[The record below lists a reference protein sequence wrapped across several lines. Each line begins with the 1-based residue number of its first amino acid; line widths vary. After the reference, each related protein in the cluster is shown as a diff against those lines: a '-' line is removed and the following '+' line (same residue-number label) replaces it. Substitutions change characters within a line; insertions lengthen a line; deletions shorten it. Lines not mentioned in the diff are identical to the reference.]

1 MGCREG
7 GGEIELADE
16 LLKPRGLEEL
26 QVHEPLDRG
35 QRRRKLAR
43 FARSPQGRQMADK
56 AKRFAS
62 DPKNKQKIEGY
73 RKKFANRSR

>member
-1 MGCREG
+1 MAS
-7 GGEIELADE
+7 LM
-16 LLKPRGLEEL
+16 
-26 QVHEPLDRG
+26 DRVT
-35 QRRRKLAR
+35 K
-43 FARSPQGRQMADK
+43 FARSPQGRKMADK